1 MDKKLRRLAR
11 TILGRNLTEEEEQR
25 IININQD
32 AEVDDNDAF
41 ALGFFMQEINRIHF
55 EENYGDL
62 PTVIND
68 LVKKSADSAAIQ
80 STAQI
85 NNAIAGLVPAVESA
99 VSSAA
104 SKAARKTI
112 TNIRWGNT
120 VFTLSIATFIVGAA
134 FAFGCFFSSPTW
146 YLIMQKKWSL
156 PEILSRQGWG
166 IAVAFVTPLLF
177 VLAHISFDE
186 RENTRGYWLS
196 TLGSLLV
203 LLLLFQTFLGI
214 KAMV

>member
-41 ALGFFMQEINRIHF
+41 ALGFSMQEINRIHF
-55 EENYGDL
+55 EENYGNL
-62 PTVIND
+62 PTVINE
-68 LVKKSADSAAIQ
+68 LVRKSAESATIQ

-85 NNAIAGLVPAVESA
+85 NNAISGLIPAVESA
-99 VSSAA
+99 VSKAA

-120 VFTLSIATFIVGAA
+120 VFNLSMATFIVGAA
-134 FAFGCFFSSPTW
+134 FAFGCFFSSPAW

-156 PEILSRQGWG
+156 IDILSRQGWG
-166 IAVAFVTPLLF
+166 IAVAFAIPPLF

-186 RENTRGYWLS
+186 LENTRGYWLS
-196 TLGSLLV
+196 TLGSSLV